1 MERPVLKERKHRPG
15 FLFLRRVAMF
25 LLVALLAATSA
36 PSQENAGD
44 DTSVP
49 TGFDTIALG
58 AARSEVQELLQ
69 DNSYFRYRGDPDVSL
84 LPSLRDRSVIEAEG
98 RTFID
103 RAFFQF
109 NEQALYII
117 ILQLNPDRMD
127 HYSVYQ
133 SLTTQYGEATRVG
146 PQEILWEWE
155 NVRLSLERP
164 LTVKYIDVPVFE
176 ELRGEAQVERSLRE
190 VTRDRFLE
198 DL

>member
-1 MERPVLKERKHRPG
+1 MERPVPKDRKHRPR
-15 FLFLRRVAMF
+15 FLFPRCVVS
-25 LLVALLAATSA
+25 VALVMLAAAA
-36 PSQENAGD
+36 PAFAQENAGEE
-44 DTSVP
+44 TAVP

-58 AARSEVQELLQ
+58 AARSEVRELLEG
-69 DNSYFRYRGDPDVSL
+69 NSYFRYRGDPDVSL
-84 LPSLRDRSVIEAEG
+84 LPSSQDRGVIEAEG

-133 SLTTQYGEATRVG
+133 SLATQYGEATRVG
-146 PQEILWEWE
+146 PQEIVWEWE

-164 LTVKYIDVPVFE
+164 LTVKYIDLPVFE